1 MRDKIRSS
9 LAELLRSAEA
19 MSSDVGATVEEI
31 LREGLENP
39 LSLGE
44 LRALLTRIV
53 ETVRKGATRRGDQG
67 TVELLDREAEALIE
81 QVEEVRAQL
90 SASTATS
97 GLGTED
103 PSPYGRGETSD
114 SNDSRLRLQSHD
126 GICPRA
132 VQPMPVFHERP
143 VAVIEGFVRTKEIEL
158 WDENE
163 RLLIHLNQFRQKY
176 GRRPD
181 AVELVEIMKGT
192 TPLPGI
198 EETDQ
203 FKIINL
209 AKSIAVNGV
218 RKPPIIDVDGTL
230 LDGNRRVT
238 ACYHILEDN
247 SGEFSAEEKQ
257 RVEWLKVW
265 QLTDHA
271 TDQDREAV
279 VVSLNFEPDFKE
291 EWPDY
296 VKAQKVYEQW
306 ETLLALEPRAN
317 PGTKRMRE
325 LRQQVARK
333 FALATD
339 EVSRFINMV
348 GLAHEFEDYQVG
360 ERDKDSY
367 EAKHRA
373 SDKFQYFDELNKGKN
388 AGGVNWSLNQDDSFK
403 HLVFDLLYDGKFQ
416 NWQKI
421 RDLKYVYQNEDAV
434 GVLRKA
440 RNESDVEAA
449 QEEVANAIGLA
460 RMGRAEQRQTGA
472 NTKIRAFTE
481 WFLALPVR
489 AFDPND
495 SRSVTEKNLKLLRS
509 ALKHVETYLER
520 YGAEVNQ
527 DNGE

>member
-1 MRDKIRSS
+1 MRDDIRNG
-9 LAELLRSAEA
+9 LDELLLVAEA
-19 MSSDVGATVEEI
+19 MSSDVGAAVEEM

-39 LSLGE
+39 LSADE
-44 LRALLTRIV
+44 VRALLARVV
-53 ETVRKGATRRGDQG
+53 EVVRAGAKKRGDG
-67 TVELLDREAEALIE
+67 KTADLLDRDSEALIVQAE
-81 QVEEVRAQL
+81 RVRRQL
-90 SASTATS
+90 SDGARTGRMTTNDNQRNTRS
-97 GLGTED
+97 D
-103 PSPYGRGETSD
+103 PSAVSD
-114 SNDSRLRLQSHD
+114 TRLRLQSHD
-126 GICPRA
+126 GIDPVSVR
-132 VQPMPVFHERP
+132 PMPVFHERP
-143 VAVIEGFVRTKEIEL
+143 VAVTEGFVRTRDIQL

-181 AVELVEIMKGT
+181 AVELMEIMKGT

-218 RKPPIIDVDGTL
+218 RKPPIVDVDGTL

-247 SGEFSAEEKQ
+247 SGEFSAEDKQ

-291 EWPDY
+291 EWPEY

-325 LRQQVARK
+325 LRQQMARK

-339 EVSRFINMV
+339 EVSRYINMV

-373 SDKFQYFDELNKGKN
+373 SDKFQYFDELNKGKS

-416 NWQKI
+416 SWQKV

-440 RNESDVEAA
+440 RDESDVEAA
-449 QEEVANAIGLA
+449 QEEVDNAIGLA

-472 NTKIRAFTE
+472 NTKIRAFIE

-495 SRSVTEKNLKLLRS
+495 SRSVTEENLRRLRS

-520 YGAEVNQ
+520 YGAEAN
-527 DNGE
+527 